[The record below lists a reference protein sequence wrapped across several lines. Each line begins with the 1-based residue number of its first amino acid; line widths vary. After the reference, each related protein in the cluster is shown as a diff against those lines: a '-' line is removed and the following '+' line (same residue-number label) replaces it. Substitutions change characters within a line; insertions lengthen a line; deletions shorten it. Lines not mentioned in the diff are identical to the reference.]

1 LPGRTGF
8 EDFPMPLRDH
18 FRPPVN
24 LHHAWDE
31 LLGQWPAMMVLQL
44 AGQLPP
50 NYTVAPHVHLGG
62 SVEIDVAAHKHLSNP
77 EAARP
82 SGGNGQ
88 TATATWAATAPT
100 LRVETDLPDVDEYEV
115 RVYDVSRDRR
125 LVAAVELVSPAN
137 KDRPEMRRAF
147 VAKCAALLQ
156 QRVAVSI
163 VDVVTTRD
171 FNLYADLLAFLGR
184 TDASVANP
192 PTNLYA
198 VACRGTLPRQ
208 RWLLEAWHRPLTV
221 GQPLE
226 PLPIWLADDLAI
238 TLDLEATYEE
248 TCRVLR
254 IG

>member
-1 LPGRTGF
+1 
-8 EDFPMPLRDH
+8 MPLRDH

-24 LHHAWDE
+24 LHHSWDE
-31 LLGQWPAMMVLQL
+31 LHGQWPAMIVLQL

-50 NYTVAPHVHLGG
+50 NYTVAPHVHLGS
-62 SVEIDVAAHKHLSNP
+62 SVEIDVAAHEHHSHSDEP
-77 EAARP
+77 QP
-82 SGGNGQ
+82 TGDNGH
-88 TATATWAATAPT
+88 TTTATWTATTPT

-115 RVYDVSRDRR
+115 RVYDVSRDRQ
-125 LVAAVELVSPAN
+125 LVASIELVSPSN
-137 KDRPEMRRAF
+137 KDRPETRRAL

-156 QRVAVSI
+156 QRVAVAI

-171 FNLYADLLAFLGR
+171 FNLYAELLAFLVSS
-184 TDASVANP
+184 DSSVATP

-208 RWLLEAWHRPLTV
+208 RWLLEAWHRPLAV

-238 TLDLEATYEE
+238 TLDLEATYED

>member
-1 LPGRTGF
+1 
-8 EDFPMPLRDH
+8 MPLRDH

-24 LHHAWDE
+24 LHHSWDE
-31 LLGQWPAMMVLQL
+31 LHGQWPAMMVLQL
-44 AGQLPP
+44 ARQLPP

-62 SVEIDVAAHKHLSNP
+62 SVEIDVAAI
-77 EAARP
+77 
-82 SGGNGQ
+82 
-88 TATATWAATAPT
+88 
-100 LRVETDLPDVDEYEV
+100 DEYEV
-115 RVYDVSRDRR
+115 RVYDEARERR
-125 LVAAVELVSPAN
+125 LVASVELVSPAN
-137 KDRPEMRRAF
+137 KDRPETRRAF

-156 QRVAVSI
+156 QRVAVAI

-171 FNLYADLLAFLGR
+171 FNLYAELLAFHGSN
-184 TDASVANP
+184 ASSVATP

-208 RWLLEAWHRPLTV
+208 RWLLEAWHRPLTI
-221 GQPLE
+221 GQPLD

-254 IG
+254 IA